1 MFNDNEKKLRLKM
14 KSRSQRYDINRSG
27 PRYGKKYTK
36 YKMCLNIVMVIC
48 ITQYLSNVWKSVE
61 KQPLCEVKC

>member
-1 MFNDNEKKLRLKM
+1 M

-48 ITQYLSNVWKSVE
+48 ITQYLSNAWKSIE
-61 KQPLCEVKC
+61 KQPLREVKC